1 MVPTELNILNLQ
13 GLNTLPGM
21 NLNVLL
27 KPTVLSWNLIVYYF
41 CLPLCPNDLSMKYT
55 IHIYTYIYIYIYYT
69 LYINIQI
76 IFWLVY
82 IYVHTH
88 IYALYIHFGWFNT
101 LVQPHHCPR
110 CGAWTPMAGKRQ
122 GDLSLCTRSPKASLW
137 EQLESWKVTLW

>member
-55 IHIYTYIYIYIYYT
+55 IHIYIYIYYILSIIIYIYT
-69 LYINIQI
+69 NYNVVVLYI
-76 IFWLVY
+76 Y
-82 IYVHTH
+82 TYYT
-88 IYALYIHFGWFNT
+88 LYIHFGWFNT